1 MVAAVYLDEE
11 KIGTVFSYFSQLGVI
26 GVELEGPIKIGEKIR
41 VCGAK
46 TNFIQLVESIEVFS
60 TSVTEASAGQKVG
73 IKVKY
78 KCRIGDTVHKIHEF

>member
-41 VCGAK
+41 VYGAK

-60 TSVTEASAGQKVG
+60 TAVTEASTGQKVG

>member
-1 MVAAVYLDEE
+1 MVVVYLDEE
-11 KIGTVFSYFSQLGVI
+11 KIGKVFRYFSQIGVI

-41 VCGAK
+41 VYGAK

-60 TSVTEASAGQKVG
+60 KSVTEAFAGQKVG

-78 KCRIGDTVHKIHEF
+78 KCRKGDNVYKIHEF